1 MRSIWRVLSDHDVE
15 VILTG
20 HDHLY
25 ERFAPQ
31 TADGELDREGGI
43 RQFVV
48 GTGGS
53 NFTEIQ
59 FIAPN
64 SEVRNNDTYG
74 ILKLTLHP
82 TSFDWE
88 FVPEA
93 GKTFTDKGTDECHGA
108 APAGPLQVIPTP
120 TPLFTPTPTAPP
132 PPATTQFT
140 YKPVADT
147 YISKTLP
154 TVNFGASNMLRL
166 YGGPLGPSYL
176 RFDVKDLP
184 GRVSGATLRLYAHTP
199 STAGYQVRGMAP
211 SDWGESTLTFGNA
224 PPIGDS
230 LAESGSF
237 EAKQWTSV
245 DLSSMVTGD
254 GTYDFI
260 LFTFDGTPLSL
271 ASRNAIAAHIP
282 QLVVDVITDSI
293 VTNTPDPT
301 SPVTPTPLA
310 TESPE

>member
-1 MRSIWRVLSDHDVE
+1 MRSIWRLLSNYDVE

-43 RQFVV
+43 RQFIV

-59 FIAPN
+59 FIVPN

-82 TSFDWE
+82 TSYDWE

-93 GKTFTDKGTDECHGA
+93 GKTFTDKGTDECHGT
-108 APAGPLQVIPTP
+108 APVSTLQVIPTP
-120 TPLFTPTPTAPP
+120 TPLFAPTPTALPE
-132 PPATTQFT
+132 PATTAFA
-140 YKPVADT
+140 YKPVADA

-154 TVNFGASNMLRL
+154 TANFGASNMLRV
-166 YGGPLGPSYL
+166 YGGPLGASYL
-176 RFDVKDLP
+176 RFDIQSLP
-184 GRVSGATLRLYAHTP
+184 GSIRRATLRLYAHTS
-199 STAGYQVRGMAP
+199 STAGYQVRAMNH
-211 SDWGESTLTFGNA
+211 SDWGEATLIYGNA
-224 PPIGDS
+224 PPIGD
-230 LAESGSF
+230 LIAESGSF

-245 DLSSMVTGD
+245 DLSSMITGN
-254 GTYDFI
+254 GIYDI
-260 LFTFDGTPLSL
+260 VLFTFDGTPLSL
-271 ASRNAIAAHIP
+271 ASRNAISAHAP
-282 QLVVDVITDSI
+282 QLVVDVITDTI
-293 VTNTPDPT
+293 LPT
-301 SPVTPTPLA
+301 SSPTYSVTPTLMV